1 MRVATRARP
10 DINIG
15 PVDLSCAFVVCD
27 IEKFDLPI
35 VYCSEMFERLT
46 GYTKHEILG
55 RNCRFLQAPDGKV
68 QSGVKRK
75 YVDDNSILYLKNQI
89 AKRAEA
95 QLSLINYRKGGQ
107 PFMNLLTMIPIQ
119 FDSEDYKFYVGFQV
133 DLVEQPGSVSGR
145 NPGMAVFWTLQVMVK
160 TLLTSLSDGTY
171 EINYNRSSLPAYNLP
186 APPDPSQG
194 LQEMSQTLSRD
205 EVSKVL
211 TTIGRGDSDMS
222 KRIWDKVL
230 LENTD
235 DVVHVLSLKGLFL
248 YLSPAS
254 RRVLEYDPSELV
266 GVALSSICHPSDIV
280 PVTREL
286 KDSSSGA
293 PVNVV
298 YRIRRKF
305 SGYTWFEAHG
315 ALHTEQGKG
324 KKCIIL
330 VGRERPVFALDRTEL
345 ASDGN
350 FGDSELWSKISTSGM
365 FLHVSSTSRVMLDRL
380 PEDLVGT
387 SLQSL
392 MRPESKKEFLRMLE
406 VARTGEKISFRHDLQ
421 NRRGQ
426 VLHAQTTIYP
436 GDARPG
442 FKPTFLLA
450 QTRLLKVT
458 RAALLNQK
466 SMSASSP
473 WTDLASMGSATPA
486 THGSRESSA
495 NMPNGS
501 ANSHSSE
508 SSLTEHNGTFTQPG
522 SHALSLG
529 NQDESLASEDNI
541 FDELKTTRSSS
552 WQFELRQME
561 RQNRLLAEEL
571 QNLLSRKK
579 KRKRRKG
586 LGQLEKDCANCHTR
600 VTPEWRRGPSGN
612 RDLCNSCGLR
622 WAKQVSFSSLA

>member
-1 MRVATRARP
+1 MRVATRPRP

-145 NPGMAVFWTLQVMVK
+145 NPGMAAFWTLQVMVK

-194 LQEMSQTLSRD
+194 LQEMSQTISRD

-450 QTRLLKVT
+450 QTRLLKMT

-466 SMSASSP
+466 SMSTSSP
-473 WTDLASMGSATPA
+473 RTDLASMGSATPA

-508 SSLTEHNGTFTQPG
+508 GSLTEHNGTFTQAG

-622 WAKQVSFSSLA
+622 WAKQVSFSSRA